1 MKDKED
7 IEIREIKKSD
17 GKFILE
23 IRNDDSTRFV
33 LHNSDQYTLD
43 QFNSWYENDSPYW
56 LIASYR
62 KLDFGYFRTCR
73 TDSKDKIR
81 IGMDIHPNFRGQGL
95 ARPSYLKLFDFLKN
109 NNYKEVDLEVL
120 EKNKIAHSLYLKLG
134 FIETKK
140 YVLENGLVSIVM
152 RRDL

>member
-1 MKDKED
+1 
-7 IEIREIKKSD
+7 
-17 GKFILE
+17 
-23 IRNDDSTRFV
+23 
-33 LHNSDQYTLD
+33 
-43 QFNSWYENDSPYW
+43 
-56 LIASYR
+56 
-62 KLDFGYFRTCR
+62 
-73 TDSKDKIR
+73 
-81 IGMDIHPNFRGQGL
+81 MDIHPNFRGQGL